1 MKEQEG
7 FVDYPEQ
14 QMILYVEKDDGKYGP
29 MQTGS
34 YLSAN
39 YMDDYVYKRRNLELE
54 LREELI
60 SGAISP
66 VKYYMIFEDL
76 SFSELAARAGIRKS
90 RVKKHLDPKKFGEAT
105 ADELCK
111 YAAVFNVPV
120 ASLLQVILVKD
131 HDTYESSLI
140 LENRAESISVE
151 QTQTSNPFIVLT
163 KIAER
168 PK

>member
-1 MKEQEG
+1 MKEKEG

-34 YLSAN
+34 YISAN
-39 YMDDYVYKRRNLELE
+39 YMDDYLYKRRNLELE
-54 LREELI
+54 LREQLI
-60 SGAISP
+60 SGSISP
-66 VKYYMIFEDL
+66 VKYYMVFEDL

-90 RVKKHLDPKKFGEAT
+90 RVKKHLEPKEFGGAT

-120 ASLLQVILVKD
+120 ANLLQIILVKNNGSL
-131 HDTYESSLI
+131 ESNLI
-140 LENRAESISVE
+140 LENKAEKISVDH
-151 QTQTSNPFIVLT
+151 TQTCNPYVVLT
-163 KIAER
+163 KIEER
-168 PK
+168 P